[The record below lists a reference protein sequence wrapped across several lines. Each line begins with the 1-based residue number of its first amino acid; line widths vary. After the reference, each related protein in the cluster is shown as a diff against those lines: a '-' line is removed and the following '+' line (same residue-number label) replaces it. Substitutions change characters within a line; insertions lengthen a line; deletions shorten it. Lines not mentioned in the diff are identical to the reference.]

1 MICFDTSPIIWG
13 VQGEAKS
20 TQSDMV
26 IRTKRYI
33 KHLAE
38 KKERIMIPT
47 PALTE
52 YLLHFP
58 PDEQQKQRQI
68 IEGSFIVPAFDIR
81 ASVVAAELLGNTE
94 LFQRIIDSGE
104 LDKIRVKTD
113 AQIIAI
119 GIVNE
124 AEKIISHDLNFRKLA
139 QKRIPVEEVPIIQ
152 TQLKMEF
159 EKEAN

>member
-33 KHLAE
+33 KYLAD

-58 PDEQQKQRQI
+58 PEEQQKQRQI
-68 IEGSFIVPAFDIR
+68 IEGSFIVPAFDIH

-94 LFQRIIDSGE
+94 LVQNIVAKGDI
-104 LDKIRVKTD
+104 DKIKVRTD
-113 AQIIAI
+113 AQIIATA
-119 GIVNE
+119 IVNQ
-124 AEKIISHDLNFRKLA
+124 AQKIISHDPDFRKLA
-139 QKRIPVEEVPIIQ
+139 QKRITVEEVPIIQ
-152 TQLKMEF
+152 TQLNMEF
-159 EKEAN
+159 ENE